1 MGNQNHQKAEEF
13 RRQIA
18 LPVQRNSAISELLTK
33 SSYDESDKLRIK
45 ILFQKKGY
53 LEGCKDNYKLLIAKV
68 MTIGDEKL
76 AKKATTFLNTF
87 SK

>member
-18 LPVQRNSAISELLTK
+18 LPVQRNSAIGELLTK

-53 LEGCKDNYKLLIAKV
+53 LEGCKDNYRLLIAKV
-68 MTIGDEKL
+68 MNLGDENL
-76 AKKATTFLNTF
+76 AEKATTFLNTF